1 MAERAL
7 GRAAPLLLLLLAL
20 LVGNSA
26 AQAAAGAQDRSPCA
40 GDELNLDI
48 RGSLNA
54 TGHPVLQARLEQPP
68 GSAPRR
74 LTVRL
79 RDEPCAPGGEV
90 RRVMHA
96 VVHGSLSGDPLPT
109 PERLVQ
115 HQTDPRLNEV
125 ETTVTSSSTLQVSS
139 PPRVSSNPLDAASM
153 YRGYTKVGTLGRY
166 KVHLERA
173 TWGRAALA
181 CSQEGAT
188 LAVPNSQREADA
200 LWELK
205 RSARPAQQ
213 PDAGGAQQ
221 QAQAPRNFMDVAV
234 MGLDRMTYLVGVRR
248 YPPTPARNFTTIF
261 GEQLSETE
269 YNTWA
274 TEPTNEEHCGAMFSN
289 TGFRAVPCDSEMS
302 FICKLPL

>member
-7 GRAAPLLLLLLAL
+7 GRAAPPLPLLLLLLAL

-26 AQAAAGAQDRSPCA
+26 AQAATGPQDRRPCS

-68 GSAPRR
+68 SSAPRR

-79 RDEPCAPGGEV
+79 RDEPCAPGGEK

-96 VVHGSLSGDPLPT
+96 VVHGPLSGDPLPT

-125 ETTVTSSSTLQVSS
+125 ETTVTSSSTVQVSS
-139 PPRVSSNPLDAASM
+139 PPRVSSNPLDAATM
-153 YRGYTKVGTLGRY
+153 YRGYTKVGPRPLQGA
-166 KVHLERA
+166 LERA
-173 TWGRAALA
+173 TGAPALA
-181 CSQEGAT
+181 CSQEGARS
-188 LAVPNSQREADA
+188 PCH
-200 LWELK
+200 
-205 RSARPAQQ
+205 RSARQTPSGTEAQRAPAQQ

-221 QAQAPRNFMDVAV
+221 QAQAPRNFMDVASW
-234 MGLDRMTYLVGVRR
+234 G
-248 YPPTPARNFTTIF
+248 
-261 GEQLSETE
+261 
-269 YNTWA
+269 
-274 TEPTNEEHCGAMFSN
+274 
-289 TGFRAVPCDSEMS
+289 
-302 FICKLPL
+302 